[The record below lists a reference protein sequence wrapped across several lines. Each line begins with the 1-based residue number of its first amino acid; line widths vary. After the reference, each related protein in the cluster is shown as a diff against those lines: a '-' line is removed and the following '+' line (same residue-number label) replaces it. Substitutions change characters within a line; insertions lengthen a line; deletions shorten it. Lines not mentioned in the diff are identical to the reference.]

1 MPTWSRSIARSTHTG
16 PSTKAHRKNSSLTRT
31 TPRRKLHRLR
41 RRHTLSLTL
50 FEPRRWQYSCS
61 SRVWTRGSW
70 DTKAFE
76 SPSATT
82 RRGGDR
88 DKNNLNRIC
97 KKLGAKIL
105 LLYSKVRLRQ
115 RTRERRASHAQEF
128 HHFVLLKR
136 PRKRCPAANFGRS
149 LPGVHRFPL
158 QRIRRIFEQFE
169 PHAVGIERV

>member
-105 LLYSKVRLRQ
+105 LHYSRVRARQ
-115 RTRERRASHAQEF
+115 RYTGKAGEPRSGISSFRPPETPAKKMFASQFRPA
-128 HHFVLLKR
+128 HFQAFIAFL
-136 PRKRCPAANFGRS
+136 CSESG
-149 LPGVHRFPL
+149 G
-158 QRIRRIFEQFE
+158 
-169 PHAVGIERV
+169 